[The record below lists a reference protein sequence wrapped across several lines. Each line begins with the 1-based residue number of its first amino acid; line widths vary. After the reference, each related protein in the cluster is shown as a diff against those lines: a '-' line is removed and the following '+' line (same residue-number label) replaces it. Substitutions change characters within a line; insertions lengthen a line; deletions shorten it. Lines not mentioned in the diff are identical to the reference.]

1 MPEYRLAE
9 TVRSS
14 ELDAE
19 ADGLYREGTTAK
31 TNDDRYILS
40 TLFFAAVLFFAG
52 ISLRLLWRPLRVG
65 VLGAA
70 AALLLAGVVYV
81 ATLPIA

>member
-9 TVRSS
+9 TARSPRRS
-14 ELDAE
+14 TRRPTQ
-19 ADGLYREGTTAK
+19 LYREGTQAK

-52 ISLRLLWRPLRVG
+52 SRCVCCGGRCAWACSVRRRRCYSR
-65 VLGAA
+65 A
-70 AALLLAGVVYV
+70 
-81 ATLPIA
+81 